1 MCIHHLADYLKGDLM
16 KAIDDKLRVTGKFNV
31 RGALGIVPTYSLL
44 QPLTCA
50 ERIASQA
57 PQERGVPREGGT
69 NKKLIA
75 LAGLSEFVDIVKNV
89 SKERGIRFGDL
100 MACTNHIY
108 HEHSKHAYG
117 NDPIITIRAKN
128 YTPGEVGAL
137 VTYLRLQE
145 RWPFALTWKLEEADD
160 EGEDY

>member
-16 KAIDDKLRVTGKFNV
+16 KALDDKLRVTGKFNV

-75 LAGLSEFVDIVKNV
+75 LAGLPEFVDIAKNV

-100 MACTNHIY
+100 MACTTTSTTSTPNMPTGMTLLLRF
-108 HEHSKHAYG
+108 EQR
-117 NDPIITIRAKN
+117 IIRRA
-128 YTPGEVGAL
+128 
-137 VTYLRLQE
+137 
-145 RWPFALTWKLEEADD
+145 RWAP
-160 EGEDY
+160 